1 MGVDDMDEAQASE
14 AAAEPKQEAKDGARF
29 GAWVDGDG
37 ADADMD
43 ADMEEG
49 EEEAEDKDEV
59 LIHEKAI
66 GKGMILGRPKHQ
78 AMHNKVSIECMSLK
92 GSRQC

>member
-1 MGVDDMDEAQASE
+1 MGVDDMEEAQASQ

-29 GAWVDGDG
+29 GAWVEGDG
-37 ADADMD
+37 ANADKD

-49 EEEAEDKDEV
+49 EEAEEDPDEA

-66 GKGMILGRPKHQ
+66 GKGRSEVTCSAGTCICTCLLTG
-78 AMHNKVSIECMSLK
+78 A
-92 GSRQC
+92 

>member
-14 AAAEPKQEAKDGARF
+14 AAAKPKQEAKDDARF
-29 GAWVDGDG
+29 GAWVEGDG
-37 ADADMD
+37 ENADMD

-49 EEEAEDKDEV
+49 EEAEEDPDEA

-66 GKGMILGRPKHQ
+66 GKGKFR
-78 AMHNKVSIECMSLK
+78 VSQSIGVCICACLLSVA
-92 GSRQC
+92 CC